1 LLRHFVV
8 QSSPVLNQ
16 MVGDNYEWTDVF
28 HWLSFDPCACCQL
41 DGHWFVGEEERT
53 KQSRT
58 VDQDQ
63 EGQVVVVIAKV
74 RDGRRSPGC
83 ICRMLSVDPQ
93 GAVSLSNKV
102 AHCLLHA
109 MSPHHNTCR
118 HVLYPA
124 VPCYWKHFKIYYNR
138 PLLD

>member
-1 LLRHFVV
+1 
-8 QSSPVLNQ
+8 

-109 MSPHHNTCR
+109 MSPHHNTCH
-118 HVLYPA
+118 HVWYPA
-124 VPCYWKHFKIYYNR
+124 VPCYWKHFKI
-138 PLLD
+138 